1 GQTFVA
7 MRVFWPSK
15 RFADSDLIPGGGA
28 ASAVVEN
35 DAATKHVLDALRSD
49 SVVLGEDKPDPV
61 RDAHIERA
69 IELLPKLESD
79 PDARREYVF
88 ILRSLLDPS
97 AAHADDASIEFF
109 TADPQKLFDEL
120 EGEVV
125 APPPASAGGATS
137 LGGGGASTDAGG
149 AAGLGDLLK
158 GAKAAA
164 RRLAN
169 FATYYRMKA
178 RAGTVGSV
186 GVASVLRRVREV
198 RPEMPIHLIG
208 HSFGGRLVTAAAHA
222 LDPDT
227 PKVTISLLQAAFS
240 HNGLSGGFGD
250 DGQVG
255 FFREVLSKR
264 RASGP
269 IIITHTKNDKAVGV
283 AYPLASRIARQV
295 AAALG
300 DRNDPYGGMGR
311 NGAQNT
317 DEARGNE
324 ATLGLPGTEYSF
336 EPGKVHNL
344 EADLIRD
351 HGDVGRIEVAYAVL
365 CNAGAVG

>member
-1 GQTFVA
+1 VG
-7 MRVFWPSK
+7 SG
-15 RFADSDLIPGGGA
+15 DG
-28 ASAVVEN
+28 
-35 DAATKHVLDALRSD
+35 
-49 SVVLGEDKPDPV
+49 
-61 RDAHIERA
+61 
-69 IELLPKLESD
+69 
-79 PDARREYVF
+79 
-88 ILRSLLDPS
+88 
-97 AAHADDASIEFF
+97 
-109 TADPQKLFDEL
+109 
-120 EGEVV
+120 
-125 APPPASAGGATS
+125 
-137 LGGGGASTDAGG
+137 GG
-149 AAGLGDLLK
+149 AAGLGDLLR

-186 GVASVLRRVREV
+186 GVASVLRRVREA
-198 RPEMPIHLIG
+198 RPDVNIHLVG

-250 DGQVG
+250 DGQIG

-283 AYPLASRIARQV
+283 AYPLASRIARQA

-311 NGAQNT
+311 NGAQHT
-317 DEARGNE
+317 DEAKGNE
-324 ATLGLPGTEYSF
+324 AALGLPGTEYVF
-336 EPGKVHNL
+336 APGKVYNL

-365 CNAGAVG
+365 CAAGSV